1 MLPPCG
7 GDVDDPRPP
16 SPDAVEVPGE
26 TPSGL
31 LTWAPRPLPGPLLYT
46 KRPYKETEAGEA
58 ATVGAVCSCVH
69 ARLTCVCVWEQCVR
83 ACACARA
90 RLIARVCGLSLAVC
104 VHLLSQQMLPRD
116 PLGALL

>member
-16 SPDAVEVPGE
+16 SPDAAEVPGE
-26 TPSGL
+26 TLSGL

-58 ATVGAVCSCVH
+58 AAVGAACSCVH
-69 ARLTCVCVWEQCVR
+69 ARLTCVCVREQCVR
-83 ACACARA
+83 ACARA
-90 RLIARVCGLSLAVC
+90 RLTARVCGLSLAVSTFF
-104 VHLLSQQMLPRD
+104 LSKCCP
-116 PLGALL
+116 GALL